1 MRRINQ
7 RPNPLPATIAG
18 HLLPLAWTDPD
29 VQAFRALADRH
40 DCRLAPLSGSI
51 AGALLGLGH
60 ASKITRSP
68 GRTML
73 ISADLANDKVSHS

>member
-29 VQAFRALADRH
+29 VQAFRPLADRR
-40 DCRLAPLSGSI
+40 DGRLSALAWAV
-51 AGALLGLGH
+51 AGALLF
-60 ASKITRSP
+60 
-68 GRTML
+68 
-73 ISADLANDKVSHS
+73 SH